1 MEENK
6 HKILMTVIGVGTLLV
21 ALAGATFAYFSATD
35 TAELHEVTTSQL
47 NLEVKANDAT
57 THVTNIKPTTWSETM
72 SDNLSNKDIAKVHF
86 NVKSTS
92 SAAGT
97 YNVTMTAP
105 RLKLN
110 KGNDAAG
117 VALVGGSLE
126 DVMYKVYKVTGEGDS
141 ATYTAVTI
149 DAAASAGNLSTLDT
163 AVEGTITPIQIIKGA
178 AISSTLNDHYVVFVY
193 IQNQTEQQNQLQ
205 GLDFDISVTG
215 SASQL

>member
-21 ALAGATFAYFSATD
+21 ALAGATFAFFSATD
-35 TAELHEVTTSQL
+35 SAELHEVTTSQL
-47 NLEVKANDAT
+47 NLTVTENDAT
-57 THVTNIKPTTWSETM
+57 THVTNIKPT
-72 SDNLSNKDIAKVHF
+72 
-86 NVKSTS
+86 
-92 SAAGT
+92 AAGT

-110 KGNDAAG
+110 TGKDAAG

-126 DVMYKVYKVTGEGDS
+126 DVMYKVYKVNGS
-141 ATYTAVTI
+141 TYEEVKVDAV
-149 DAAASAGNLSTLDT
+149 AAAGNLSTLDT
-163 AVEGTITPIQIIKGA
+163 NVPEGTTITPIQIIKDA
-178 AISSTLNDHYVVFVY
+178 TITSTLNDHYVVFVY
-193 IQNQTEQQNQLQ
+193 IQNKTAAQNQLQ